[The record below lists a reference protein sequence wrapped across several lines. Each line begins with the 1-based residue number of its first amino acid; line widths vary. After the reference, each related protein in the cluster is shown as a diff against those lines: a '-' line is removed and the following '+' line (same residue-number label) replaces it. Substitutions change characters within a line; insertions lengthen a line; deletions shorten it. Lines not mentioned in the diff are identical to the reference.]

1 MIVKNI
7 FFPQIEQ
14 LEQKSEKRMRT
25 KLYKIVRPAS
35 GSWVPI
41 TQGIMVCCH
50 PPFTD
55 EPRIK
60 LNVDDLVLVTR
71 WRK

>member
-1 MIVKNI
+1 MFDKHTL
-7 FFPQIEQ
+7 FSQIEQ

-41 TQGIMVCCH
+41 MQGIKVCCH
-50 PPFTD
+50 PPCTD

-60 LNVDDLVLVTR
+60 LNVDDMVLVTR